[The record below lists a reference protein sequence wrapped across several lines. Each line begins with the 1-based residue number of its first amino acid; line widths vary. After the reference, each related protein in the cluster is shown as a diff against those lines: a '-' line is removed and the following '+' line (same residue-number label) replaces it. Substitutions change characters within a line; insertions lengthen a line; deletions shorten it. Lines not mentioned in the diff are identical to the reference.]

1 MRFYLVDRVLELDLG
16 KSIKGI
22 KCWTMTD
29 RIFDEHFPGF
39 PVVPGV
45 LLIESCAQLL
55 GVLIEK
61 TFVEEFP
68 EKEKVYVMLSMVHKA
83 KFRDMI
89 LPGDK
94 CEILGKLKTLDYN
107 RASGS
112 AEIYLDQEL
121 VSEVELSFIII
132 PQSKIPNLPSMSRRL
147 TDYTDVI
154 LRKRNNK
161 KGTV

>member
-1 MRFYLVDRVLELDLG
+1 
-16 KSIKGI
+16 
-22 KCWTMTD
+22 
-29 RIFDEHFPGF
+29 
-39 PVVPGV
+39 
-45 LLIESCAQLL
+45 
-55 GVLIEK
+55 LIEK